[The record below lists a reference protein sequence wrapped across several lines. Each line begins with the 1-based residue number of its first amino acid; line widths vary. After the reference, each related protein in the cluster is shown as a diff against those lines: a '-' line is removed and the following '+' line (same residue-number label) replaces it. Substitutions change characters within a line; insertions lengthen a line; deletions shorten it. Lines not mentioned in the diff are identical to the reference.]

1 MLVINELEQQRIPS
15 TIKKRGVTA
24 ISKAIPYIMPNTT
37 ELVKFDPILSEQWM
51 DDFDQDDDSDDQES
65 SYDENSSDEYYYEPN

>member
-1 MLVINELEQQRIPS
+1 MLVVSELEQQRIPS
-15 TIKKRGVTA
+15 TIKKKGVTA
-24 ISKAIPYIMPNTT
+24 ISKAIYTIMPQTQ

-51 DDFDQDDDSDDQES
+51 DDFDQDDGSDDQES